1 MQLFLRG
8 TTIAGV
14 GDRGLDDSRLT
25 LAGLF
30 FEAHDGLTRVLTR
43 RLEEA
48 FGIPHQSFEVLIRLA
63 RSPEQHLRMS
73 DLAAQVTMSASGL
86 SRAVDRLESAGYVTR
101 EACATDRR
109 TIYAALTDLGRERV
123 ECILPVHLEHLEEEF
138 TGVLSASDQAA
149 LDRILRKIRAHVN
162 PEAVRASEF
171 PGSD

>member
-1 MQLFLRG
+1 MQLFG
-8 TTIAGV
+8 PDTTIGAV
-14 GDRGLDDSRLT
+14 GDPLLDDSRLT

-30 FEAHDGLTRVLTR
+30 FEAHDGLTHVLTR
-43 RLEEA
+43 RLEES

-86 SRAVDRLESAGYVTR
+86 SRAVDRLESAGYVIR

-109 TIYAALTDLGRERV
+109 TTYAALTDLGREKV
-123 ECILPVHLEHLEEEF
+123 EGILPVHLEHLEEEF

-162 PEAVRASEF
+162 PQAVRASEF